1 MANETKDKAKRI
13 AFLVTVAPGDTA
25 RLETMLGY
33 ALAAAA
39 MGYEMMMFFAL
50 DSALVAKQQI
60 FNKMEPKVRERI
72 QESIKE
78 GIDVNVCSASAQ
90 TFGIKETDLIEG
102 AKIGGIASFYYYAED
117 ADIVLTW
124 S

>member
-39 MGYEMMMFFAL
+39 M
-50 DSALVAKQQI
+50 DT
-60 FNKMEPKVRERI
+60 R
-72 QESIKE
+72 
-78 GIDVNVCSASAQ
+78 
-90 TFGIKETDLIEG
+90 
-102 AKIGGIASFYYYAED
+102 
-117 ADIVLTW
+117 
-124 S
+124 